1 MSKILITEDKMKELA
16 KSLSADEISFV
27 NYYKIFQALY
37 ETQPPT
43 QFTNC
48 FHGISLFSLEKVNK
62 INNQDSFFKAIA
74 AFINEISSDK
84 KKLYKISLE
93 FSTEESVQN
102 AIKVLKM
109 LKEPKSF
116 LYYLN
121 MARPKVADIDFM
133 KYVEI
138 FDYMEKLED
147 PQFFSDCVNKII
159 EQQINVARLYYVDLD
174 KIPTDKVL
182 EFCNKYPNKIRELY
196 AFENKDYEKIQKIC
210 ELNSESLI
218 RIPNCKLDLYSNLK
232 NVEIVTI
239 NSEPLPDPLPQN
251 FNYSSVKNL
260 ETIFIEDD
268 SEEKTNFAIDLINK
282 CPNVENVSFATFGE
296 LTQEQFFKIFS
307 TTTSKKITEIHVT
320 CQEFE
325 EGVDFSPIFKNLPKL
340 SQFHVDCH
348 CSMEFLFGLHPIIS
362 CERVAP
368 SYPILEQIITNY
380 LKQDEDNYL
389 KGDFPNDFEPFFE
402 YFKNKP
408 EIMNR
413 FEKIFGESSKS
424 FEVPYFSQ
432 LIIKKPE
439 DINNIIAKKIG
450 TVHVLCP
457 LTDDIKKF
465 LEKVKPDFIKIKEG
479 KLDEN
484 ITNGTK
490 IVYNMESEEIKC

>member
-1 MSKILITEDKMKELA
+1 
-16 KSLSADEISFV
+16 V
-27 NYYKIFQALY
+27 
-37 ETQPPT
+37 
-43 QFTNC
+43 
-48 FHGISLFSLEKVNK
+48 G
-62 INNQDSFFKAIA
+62 
-74 AFINEISSDK
+74 
-84 KKLYKISLE
+84 
-93 FSTEESVQN
+93 
-102 AIKVLKM
+102 
-109 LKEPKSF
+109 
-116 LYYLN
+116 
-121 MARPKVADIDFM
+121 
-133 KYVEI
+133 
-138 FDYMEKLED
+138 
-147 PQFFSDCVNKII
+147 
-159 EQQINVARLYYVDLD
+159 RLYYVNLD
-174 KIPTDKVL
+174 QIPTDKVL
-182 EFCNKYPNKIRELY
+182 EFCTKYPNKIRELY

>member
-1 MSKILITEDKMKELA
+1 
-16 KSLSADEISFV
+16 
-27 NYYKIFQALY
+27 
-37 ETQPPT
+37 
-43 QFTNC
+43 
-48 FHGISLFSLEKVNK
+48 
-62 INNQDSFFKAIA
+62 
-74 AFINEISSDK
+74 
-84 KKLYKISLE
+84 
-93 FSTEESVQN
+93 
-102 AIKVLKM
+102 
-109 LKEPKSF
+109 
-116 LYYLN
+116 
-121 MARPKVADIDFM
+121 
-133 KYVEI
+133 
-138 FDYMEKLED
+138 
-147 PQFFSDCVNKII
+147 
-159 EQQINVARLYYVDLD
+159 
-174 KIPTDKVL
+174 
-182 EFCNKYPNKIRELY
+182 
-196 AFENKDYEKIQKIC
+196 
-210 ELNSESLI
+210 
-218 RIPNCKLDLYSNLK
+218 
-232 NVEIVTI
+232 VTI

-450 TVHVLCP
+450 TVQVLCP